1 MVIQGICRSSIF
13 ANALH
18 PLRYFRF
25 PMRLFIFISIFL
37 LGLVS
42 ASAQTTFEV
51 LVSRGPFVAGQSFRV
66 QYVMEAVAMDD
77 EFFPPDFGRLE
88 LVTGPQINPATQNGT
103 SGLKRLQNISY
114 TLKANRAGRYIL
126 PGASARING
135 KMLRCNSATIDVLSE
150 AEAQRQA
157 QRSSGVFGEFY
168 LAPGED
174 PRKKIEG
181 GIFMKVQV
189 DRQHCFVGQPVEA
202 TFKLYSRLQ
211 SNSDI
216 VKNPGFY
223 GFAVQDVIGLKDQVV
238 AKEMVNGREYDVN
251 IVRKVQL
258 YPLQEGNYIID
269 PMEVINKISFWKGGS
284 HPAKEPEVV
293 EGVFDEEE
301 KKPDANVVTVENT
314 MRTAPVSITVRPLPE
329 QGQPMQ
335 FAGAVGRFTIASR
348 LSQSRLAKNEQGIL
362 ELAIS
367 GKGNLTQLTAPRL
380 EWPSGIEGFEPIA
393 VDSLQLSSSPM
404 QGTRTF
410 RYRFVSSNPGDYT
423 LPAFAFSFFD
433 PDSNRYKTISSTV
446 GKVEVTNEEKATPP
460 AGHQPVKKAAK
471 PVNPATLYL
480 VAIVLLVI
488 AGVIYT
494 WRLETRKAK
503 KAAIPPPPPPRVYL
517 SAADALQPAVILQ
530 ESAERDFLQAL
541 RQAVLDFFQD
551 RVPMT
556 GSNLSKQELLRLMQA
571 KGVEDTIQRQLLQ
584 VLETCEAGLY
594 ALAGSGLDKNALL
607 DQTRQLLQQI
617 EQRF

>member
-1 MVIQGICRSSIF
+1 MH
-13 ANALH
+13 L
-18 PLRYFRF
+18 LRYFRF
-25 PMRLFIFISIFL
+25 PMRLLILISIFL
-37 LGLVS
+37 LGQMPV
-42 ASAQTTFEV
+42 SAQTTFEV

-66 QYVMEAVAMDD
+66 QYVMEQATMDD

-88 LVTGPQINPATQNGT
+88 LITGPQINPATQNGT
-103 SGLKRLQNISY
+103 SGVKKLQNISY

-126 PGASARING
+126 PGARARING
-135 KMLRCNSATIDVLSE
+135 KMLSCNSVTIDVLSE
-150 AEAQRQA
+150 AEAQRQS
-157 QRSSGVFGEFY
+157 QGSSGLFGEFY

-211 SNSDI
+211 SSSDI

-238 AKEMVNGREYDVN
+238 AKEMVNGRQYDVN

-258 YPLQEGNYIID
+258 YPLQEGNYTID

-284 HPAKEPEVV
+284 HQAKEPEVV
-293 EGVFDEEE
+293 EGIFDEEE

-314 MRTAPVSITVRPLPE
+314 MRTQPVSITVRPLPE
-329 QGQPMQ
+329 RGQPVQ
-335 FAGAVGRFTIASR
+335 FAGAVGRFTIASKV
-348 LSQSRLAKNEQGIL
+348 SQTRLAKNEPGIL

-380 EWPSGIEGFEPIA
+380 EWPSGIEGFEPVA
-393 VDSLQLSSSPM
+393 VDSLQLNASPM

-410 RYRFVSSNPGDYT
+410 RYRFVSSNPGNYT
-423 LPAFAFSFFD
+423 LPVFAFSFFD
-433 PDSNRYKTISSTV
+433 PDSNRYKTLSSAA
-446 GKVEVTNEEKATPP
+446 GNVEVTKEEKAFPS
-460 AGHQPVKKAAK
+460 AADQPVKKAEK

-480 VAIVLLVI
+480 AAIVLLVI
-488 AGVIYT
+488 AGVTYT
-494 WRLETRKAK
+494 WRSETRKAK

-530 ESAERDFLQAL
+530 EAAERDFLQAL
-541 RQAVLDFFQD
+541 RRSVLRFFQD
-551 RVPMT
+551 RVPLS
-556 GSNLSKQELLRLMQA
+556 GSSLSKQELLRLMQA
-571 KGVEDTIQRQLLQ
+571 KGVEETVQQQLLQ
-584 VLETCEAGLY
+584 ILEICEAGLY
-594 ALAGSGLDKNALL
+594 APVDSGLDKNDLL
-607 DQTRQLLQQI
+607 HQTRQLLQQI

>member
-1 MVIQGICRSSIF
+1 MVVQAICRSSIF

-25 PMRLFIFISIFL
+25 SMRLFIFISIFL
-37 LGLVS
+37 LGLAS

-66 QYVMEAVAMDD
+66 QYVMETVAVDD
-77 EFFPPDFGRLE
+77 EFFPPDFGNLE
-88 LVTGPQINPATQNGT
+88 LVTGPHINPATQNGT
-103 SGLKRLQNISY
+103 SGLKKLQNISY
-114 TLKANRAGRYIL
+114 TLKANRPGRYIL
-126 PGASARING
+126 PAAKARING
-135 KMLRCNSATIDVLSE
+135 KVLSCNRVTIEVLSE
-150 AEAQRQA
+150 AAVQQQA
-157 QRSSGVFGEFY
+157 RGASGLLGDFY

-223 GFAVQDVIGLKDQVV
+223 GFAVQDIIGLKDQVMT
-238 AKEMVNGREYDVN
+238 KEMVNGREYDVN

-258 YPLQEGNYIID
+258 YPLQEGNYTID

-284 HPAKEPEVV
+284 HSAKEPEVV
-293 EGVFDEEE
+293 EGVFGGEE

-314 MRTAPVSITVRPLPE
+314 MRTQPVNITVRPLPE
-329 QGQPMQ
+329 QGQPVQ
-335 FAGAVGRFTIASR
+335 FAGAVGRFTITSR
-348 LSQSRLAKNEQGIL
+348 LSQSSLAKNEQGTL

-367 GKGNLTQLTAPRL
+367 GRGNLTQLTAPRV
-380 EWPSGIEGFEPIA
+380 EWPSGIEGFEPVT
-393 VDSLQLSSSPM
+393 VDSLQLNASPM

-410 RYRFVSSNPGDYT
+410 RYRFVSSSPGDYT

-433 PDSNRYKTISSTV
+433 PDSNRYKTISSPAAV
-446 GKVEVTNEEKATPP
+446 VEVTNEEKAVP
-460 AGHQPVKKAAK
+460 AVGDQPVKKVAK

-480 VAIVLLVI
+480 AAIVLLVI
-488 AGVIYT
+488 AGVIFT
-494 WRLETRKAK
+494 WRKETRKAQ
-503 KAAIPPPPPPRVYL
+503 KAAIAPPPPPRVYL
-517 SAADALQPAVILQ
+517 SSADALQPAAILQ
-530 ESAERDFLQAL
+530 EAAERDFLQAL
-541 RQAVLDFFQD
+541 RQSVLHFFQD
-551 RVPMT
+551 RLPVA
-556 GSNLSKQELLRLMQA
+556 GSNLSKQELLHLMQA
-571 KGVEDTIQRQLLQ
+571 KGVEDTVQRQLLQ
-584 VLETCEAGLY
+584 ILETCEAGLY
-594 ALAGSGLDKNALL
+594 APVDAGLDKSALL
-607 DQTRQLLQQI
+607 DQTRQLLKQI
-617 EQRF
+617 EQRV